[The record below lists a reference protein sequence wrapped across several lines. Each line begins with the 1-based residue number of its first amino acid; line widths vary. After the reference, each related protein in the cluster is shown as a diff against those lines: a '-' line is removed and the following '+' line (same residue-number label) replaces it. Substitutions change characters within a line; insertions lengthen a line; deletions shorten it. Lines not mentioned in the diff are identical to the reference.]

1 MEVNGLWIR
10 GDESLH
16 SGSGEALHQGI
27 ERERE
32 RERVFFKFLG
42 FNLFFSQDLQPRF
55 SNAAIGPTHKN
66 VFENPKKRNYKPH
79 LMQNIAIS
87 QDFKLHLL
95 KTWL

>member
-32 RERVFFKFLG
+32 RERVRVFFKFLG
-42 FNLFFSQDLQPRF
+42 FNLFFFTRPI
-55 SNAAIGPTHKN
+55 AA
-66 VFENPKKRNYKPH
+66 
-79 LMQNIAIS
+79 
-87 QDFKLHLL
+87 LL
-95 KTWL
+95 KRGHRTYAQKCV

>member
-32 RERVFFKFLG
+32 REG
-42 FNLFFSQDLQPRF
+42 LF
-55 SNAAIGPTHKN
+55 
-66 VFENPKKRNYKPH
+66 
-79 LMQNIAIS
+79 
-87 QDFKLHLL
+87 
-95 KTWL
+95 